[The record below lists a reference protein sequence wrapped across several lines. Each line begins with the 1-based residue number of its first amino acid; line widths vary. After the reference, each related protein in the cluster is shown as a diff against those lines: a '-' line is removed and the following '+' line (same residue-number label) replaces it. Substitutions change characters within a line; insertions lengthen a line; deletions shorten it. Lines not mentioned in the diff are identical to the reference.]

1 VNDAKRNLILL
12 AVIVLAASVLV
23 VDLLTPRAVAAEVSY
38 VAVVLISLWFSRRRQ
53 VFLTAAT
60 CTVFAIIGLVGSP
73 RGSPSWMG
81 IVNSCLAIFLIW
93 MTALL
98 GLAAR
103 RTTHLEKAN
112 TRLQQEVRERERA
125 EERIREQA
133 ALIDQVPDAILI
145 RDLEDRI
152 LFWSRG
158 AERLYGWT
166 AAEALGRNAD
176 DLLYRASRQELQEC
190 RREVFERGEWN
201 GEVLQIARDGREII
215 AETRWVLLRDE
226 QGRPRAKLVVSTD
239 ITVRKKLET
248 RLLRAQRLE
257 SIGTLAS
264 GVAHDFNN
272 LLTPILMAA
281 KLLREDRPEAER
293 RSLLATIQASAERG
307 SDMVKQLLAFAGG
320 FDGQTTLVRPED
332 VIREVKAI
340 LDHTLPRSI
349 QVRTLLAR
357 NPWPVQ
363 ADSTQLCQVLLNLCV
378 NARDAMPE
386 GGMLTLTLEKV
397 ILGPDEVRAHPD
409 AAPGPYVLL
418 GVSDTGVGIAPEV
431 LDKIF
436 DPFFT
441 TKGHG
446 KGTGLGLFT
455 GLGIVKAYHGFLEC
469 SSEVGKGTRFA
480 VYLPAQIDAKIET
493 TEPEVPEV
501 RHGRAVLILVV
512 EDEPLIRETARTALE
527 SHGYQVV
534 TAADGREA
542 LVLYGRHREGIK
554 AILLDLMMPVVD
566 GEATLQALRALGCA
580 APVLATSG
588 LRPTGRVAE
597 TLAAEQTTFLP
608 KPYTDEHLLAAL
620 GKVLRADQPEPATA
634 VSP

>member
-1 VNDAKRNLILL
+1 
-12 AVIVLAASVLV
+12 
-23 VDLLTPRAVAAEVSY
+23 
-38 VAVVLISLWFSRRRQ
+38 
-53 VFLTAAT
+53 
-60 CTVFAIIGLVGSP
+60 
-73 RGSPSWMG
+73 MG